1 MPKDANTVEGI
12 TSSRGKNARRM
23 ERLAESAERV
33 ITLLESASS
42 VDEADEGKNGS
53 TQSQLLPVTLVNHC
67 VQFN

>member
-1 MPKDANTVEGI
+1 MPKDANTVEEI

-23 ERLAESAERV
+23 ERLAESAERL

-53 TQSQLLPVTLVNHC
+53 TQSQFLPVTLVNHC
-67 VQFN
+67 LQFN